1 MIFLPFTRIWSGS
14 RVTSPLPGP
23 LRAGLASRP
32 ASRLK
37 QLTYPKRRAV
47 AMNLAMTVIV
57 YKSQIIEFVHAPE
70 LLGNHMM
77 KVQFLAIF
85 EMLVTDRTTTTLS

>member
-1 MIFLPFTRIWSGS
+1 
-14 RVTSPLPGP
+14 
-23 LRAGLASRP
+23 
-32 ASRLK
+32 
-37 QLTYPKRRAV
+37 
-47 AMNLAMTVIV
+47 MNLAMTVIV

-85 EMLVTDRTTTTLS
+85 EMLVTDRAATTLS